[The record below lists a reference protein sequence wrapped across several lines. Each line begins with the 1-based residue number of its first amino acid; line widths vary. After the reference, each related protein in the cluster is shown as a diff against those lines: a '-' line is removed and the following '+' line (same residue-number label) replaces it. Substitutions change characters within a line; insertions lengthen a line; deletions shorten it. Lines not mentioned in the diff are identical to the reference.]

1 MAISRVQPFR
11 LYKDISL
18 DFTSHPETQDVS
30 KKIDINAVKQS
41 LKTLLFTQRG
51 ERLFQPSIGSPLYTL
66 MFEQIDPITEEAVRV
81 GIENTIQ
88 SFEPRVILEQV
99 DIVPRPDTNEYEITI
114 FFSVV
119 GIPITTSLSTVIQ
132 RVR

>member
-1 MAISRVQPFR
+1 MLNANRPLR
-11 LYKDISL
+11 LYVDL
-18 DFTSHPETQDVS
+18 GFDFLPHPETKDIT
-30 KKIDINAVKQS
+30 KKVDINAVKQS

-51 ERLFQPSIGSPLYTL
+51 ERLFQPDIGSPLYTL
-66 MFEQIDPITEEAVRV
+66 MFQLIDPITEETVRV

-99 DIVPRPDTNEYEITI
+99 DIVPSPDENEYQITI

-119 GIPITTSLSTVIQ
+119 GIPTPASLSTVIT